1 MTPYATQEDI
11 VDLEGEDA
19 LYVAADRNRDDLVDT
34 AAVARAIEAATGEMN
49 SYIGQRY
56 DLPLSVTP
64 PWAKQICVDI
74 TLYRL
79 SRTADRLTNELR
91 RRYEDAIAFLKHVGT
106 GKAGLGVATVAAPPV
121 SGVDEIKG
129 GVVLV
134 TSEPRQFSRSRLK
147 GL

>member
-1 MTPYATQEDI
+1 MTPYATQQDI

-19 LYVAADRNRDDLVDT
+19 LYVAADRDRDDLVDS
-34 AAVARAIEAATGEMN
+34 AAVTRAIEAATGEMN

-79 SRTADRLTNELR
+79 SRSADRLTNELR
-91 RRYEDAIAFLKHVGT
+91 RRYEDAIAFLKNVGA
-106 GKAGLGVATVAAPPV
+106 GRAGLGVATTAAPPV

-134 TSEPRQFSRSRLK
+134 QSGPRLFSRNSLR
-147 GL
+147 GH